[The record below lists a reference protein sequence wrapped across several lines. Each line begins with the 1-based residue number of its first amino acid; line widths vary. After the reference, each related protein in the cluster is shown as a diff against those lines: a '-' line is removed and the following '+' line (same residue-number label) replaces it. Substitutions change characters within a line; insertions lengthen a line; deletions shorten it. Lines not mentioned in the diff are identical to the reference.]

1 VIVGRAHKDEGDLD
15 EVREMILRAA
25 AGIRAQQFIATPD
38 PYRACPYCAFNQ
50 ICPFTAAAE

>member
-1 VIVGRAHKDEGDLD
+1 MVGRARKTADDVAEARD
-15 EVREMILRAA
+15 MIGRAA
-25 AGIRAQQFIATPD
+25 SGIRARQFMATPD

>member
-1 VIVGRAHKDEGDLD
+1 VVVGRARKDEDDLD
-15 EVREMILRAA
+15 EVRGMIQRAA

-50 ICPFTAAAE
+50 ICPFTATAE

>member
-1 VIVGRAHKDEGDLD
+1 MVGRARKTADDVAEARD
-15 EVREMILRAA
+15 MIERAA
-25 AGIRAQQFIATPD
+25 SGIRARQFTATPD